1 MITFSW
7 QIKLILMLK
16 NMNKRQPFIPEWLF
30 VQDSNVLF
38 KVAYWPKNRVCI
50 NLFIDKV
57 GGFYSQLRE
66 SYSFWS
72 TRTLKSLKILFP
84 LKNIILLN
92 YKLCVIRKRKTYVE
106 KKRLT
111 LKKKLTNDKIWRNKH
126 EHLKRISKTIECL
139 HINTTHEFAWKKK
152 SFGAS
157 HIRKRKILETFL
169 NVLFQPE
176 LTCQGANLSLFLLHY
191 SIT

>member
-38 KVAYWPKNRVCI
+38 KVAYWPKKRVCI
-50 NLFIDKV
+50 KLFIDKV

-72 TRTLKSLKILFP
+72 TKTLKSLKILLP

-92 YKLCVIRKRKTYVE
+92 YKLCVIRKGKYFCGKTYVE
-106 KKRLT
+106 KKLR
-111 LKKKLTNDKIWRNKH
+111 NDKIWRNKH
-126 EHLKRISKTIECL
+126 EHLKGISKTIECL
-139 HINTTHEFAWKKK
+139 HSNTTHEFAWKKII
-152 SFGAS
+152 F
-157 HIRKRKILETFL
+157 R
-169 NVLFQPE
+169 
-176 LTCQGANLSLFLLHY
+176 
-191 SIT
+191 SITLT